1 MAIGARASC
10 RRTASAGRAFVWS
23 VAGFGLAIIVFG
35 LSTWFWLS
43 LAALLVA
50 GALDNVSVVI
60 RGTVVQLH
68 TPDELRGRVSAVN
81 RVFISSSNELGA
93 FESGLVAALIGPV
106 PTVVLGGAATI
117 AFVLG
122 ALRLFPELRALGR
135 LGR

>member
-1 MAIGARASC
+1 
-10 RRTASAGRAFVWS
+10 
-23 VAGFGLAIIVFG
+23 
-35 LSTWFWLS
+35 
-43 LAALLVA
+43 
-50 GALDNVSVVI
+50 
-60 RGTVVQLH
+60 VVQLH

-106 PTVVLGGAATI
+106 PTVVLGGAATV

-122 ALRLFPELRALGR
+122 ALRLFPGLRALGR

>member
-1 MAIGARASC
+1 MAVVHGFLPQYRRA
-10 RRTASAGRAFVWS
+10 GMAFVWA
-23 VAGFGLAIIVFG
+23 VVGFGLAIVVFG
-35 LSTWFWLS
+35 LSTSLWLS
-43 LAALLVA
+43 LAALAVA

-81 RVFISSSNELGA
+81 RVFITSSNELGA

-106 PTVVLGGAATI
+106 PTVVLGGVATV